1 MKKIFTYICA
11 AFLVLGF
18 ASCAK
23 ESISTTEEPKGMTI
37 IAILDENTDTKTSLM
52 GDDEKGYKV
61 VWSEGDLI
69 TIPYNNIP
77 YSFTLTN
84 GAGTTTGEFTCE
96 LSSITFADGTYDA
109 YHATTFSQTEGFE
122 LFHSYVPT
130 FSESVTPMKTTLTI
144 KNGVASVARFKNLC
158 GLLRLDVTGYGIL
171 GEIEVETD
179 KNISGPFSVD
189 DNGSAV
195 IKNSSRSR
203 KSVQLRIA
211 TQEKEIKLSSEVQS
225 FYLPLPEGDY
235 SNVKIR
241 FVGPSRGL
249 CEMTLN
255 SGKKLSIKRSEIYPI
270 SFNANIIS
278 GQLARKSGGSIKWV
292 QLWEN
297 GPKWAIC
304 NVGASNDKP
313 ESYGTAFRQDN
324 HYEFKDYATD
334 KWGEYWKSPHVSD
347 LRGLLNLDYCTRE
360 KTRYNGVLGYTFT
373 GKGIFSKNSIFLPI
387 SSDQTNGNY
396 FGHRNPGEDYWTY
409 HRLQLYNLFVNTMSY
424 EEYAQIRPV
433 VKE

>member
-11 AFLVLGF
+11 AFLVLGL

-23 ESISTTEEPKGMTI
+23 EDITTPEKTGKMTI
-37 IAILDENTDTKTSLM
+37 IATLEDAVSTKTSLV
-52 GDDEKGYKV
+52 GNDEKGYKV
-61 VWSEGDLI
+61 VWSAGDII
-69 TIPYNNIP
+69 TINYNNKP
-77 YSFTLTN
+77 YPFILTN

-109 YHATTFSQTEGFE
+109 CHATTFSQTEGFE
-122 LFHSYVPT
+122 IYFSYDPT

-171 GEIEVETD
+171 ETIKVETD

-189 DNGSAV
+189 DKGSAV
-195 IKNSSRSR
+195 IKNSSISR
-203 KSVQLRIA
+203 KSVQLRLV

-235 SNVKIR
+235 SNVKIS
-241 FVGPSRGL
+241 FMGPSGGL

-278 GQLARKSGGSIKWV
+278 GQLSRKSGGRIKWV

-304 NVGASNDKP
+304 NVGADNDNPLHSGGWYKQLTP
-313 ESYGTAFRQDN
+313 YGYTDN
-324 HYEFKDYATD
+324 AIDQ
-334 KWGEYWKSPHVSD
+334 WGEYWKTPSVSEFQELIN
-347 LRGLLNLDYCTRE
+347 LRTNYTVVEDVIV
-360 KTRYNGVLGYTFT
+360 NGSVVGSKYT
-373 GKGIFSKNSIFLPI
+373 GKGIFEHNSIILPAA
-387 SSDQTNGNY
+387 NY
-396 FGHRNPGEDYWTY
+396 STHPGPSYNRSLTAYRIPGKTQIPANDETY
-409 HRLQLYNLFVNTMSY
+409 LVVR
-424 EEYAQIRPV
+424 AV